1 MHIHHGKL
9 YNVDESD
16 QFGERVH
23 DAVDDGRG
31 GAMASDGA
39 ERCRAQMVAD
49 GAHHV
54 AVHGLLQ
61 GRLITARMSVFG
73 NI

>member
-1 MHIHHGKL
+1 
-9 YNVDESD
+9 
-16 QFGERVH
+16 
-23 DAVDDGRG
+23 
-31 GAMASDGA
+31 MASDGA
-39 ERCRAQMVAD
+39 ERRRAQMVAD
-49 GAHHV
+49 GARHA